1 MVKKIK
7 KHANEIADNG
17 VSVAERVIPDHTL
30 IETVKGFGSGVK
42 GDVNDISK
50 AGGVSSVAQA
60 TVPDKTVIRTI
71 KGVGKG
77 LSEDVGEVLGQK
89 KKHKDTDGGKLF

>member
-1 MVKKIK
+1 M
-7 KHANEIADNG
+7 
-17 VSVAERVIPDHTL
+17 
-30 IETVKGFGSGVK
+30 KGFGSGVK